1 MIVFNLNVIPRANNK
16 IIMVNEIII
25 KIVIVTD
32 ETIQGT
38 DIKTIVTIEDN
49 NVRTRKKGIRNLT
62 CINILHITHISHLLF
77 MLQFKFGS
85 DTLCLSTKT
94 RNILEWHL
102 NSEFYLLEYI
112 LCWGRS

>member
-1 MIVFNLNVIPRANNK
+1 
-16 IIMVNEIII
+16 MVNEIII

-38 DIKTIVTIEDN
+38 DIKRIVTIEDN
-49 NVRTRKKGIRNLT
+49 NVITRKEGIRNLT
-62 CINILHITHISHLLF
+62 CMHISHLLF

-85 DTLCLSTKT
+85 DTLRLSTKT